1 MSAPLP
7 MDISKADVEPSVWY
21 KLAQL
26 YGPTKTPENSFGAQI
41 EIFMPKE
48 GGDGKLLESTTAAY
62 LKQDLG
68 SFLTKPTKTDDLLKR
83 DDN

>member
-1 MSAPLP
+1 MMLG
-7 MDISKADVEPSVWY
+7 KR
-21 KLAQL
+21 
-26 YGPTKTPENSFGAQI
+26 
-41 EIFMPKE
+41 KE
-48 GGDGKLLESTTAAY
+48 DGDGKLLESTTAAY